1 MSLGFEICVEVVHIK
16 PFSSQQEGFIL
27 TFSSQR
33 QILLFHVLYA
43 VTTRQI
49 VEGSMRNM
57 SCLWKLTSGRVS
69 EPSRPGSKA
78 LY

>member
-1 MSLGFEICVEVVHIK
+1 MNLGFEIYVEVVHIK
-16 PFSSQQEGFIL
+16 PFSSKQEGFIL

-49 VEGSMRNM
+49 LGWSMRNM
-57 SCLWKLTSGRVS
+57 SCLWKITSGRVS

-78 LY
+78 L